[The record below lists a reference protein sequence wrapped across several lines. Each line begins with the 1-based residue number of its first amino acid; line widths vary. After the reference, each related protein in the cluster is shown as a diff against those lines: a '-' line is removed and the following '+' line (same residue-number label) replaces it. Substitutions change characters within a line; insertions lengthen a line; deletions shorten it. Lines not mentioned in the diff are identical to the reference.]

1 MNYPA
6 KKIMLVVSILT
17 LLALLVSGCDTESQ
31 GGIDQPGAQGAEAS
45 PGGEFDG
52 RSTPT
57 PEGHVGDAGQ
67 AGEGESGQAEQAE
80 RFELAPPDVEEEVSG
95 VDPEDIPSEEER
107 NAILDR
113 VNRGGPDLSGRDEEV
128 GEGPEPGTES
138 VIGQ

>member
-6 KKIMLVVSILT
+6 KKILLVASI
-17 LLALLVSGCDTESQ
+17 LALLVSGCDTESQ

-45 PGGEFDG
+45 PGAEFDG

-67 AGEGESGQAEQAE
+67 AVEGESGQAEQAE
-80 RFELAPPDVEEEVSG
+80 QLELAPADVEVEVSG

-113 VNRGGPDLSGRDEEV
+113 VNRGGPDRSGSGEEV

-138 VIGQ
+138 VIGH